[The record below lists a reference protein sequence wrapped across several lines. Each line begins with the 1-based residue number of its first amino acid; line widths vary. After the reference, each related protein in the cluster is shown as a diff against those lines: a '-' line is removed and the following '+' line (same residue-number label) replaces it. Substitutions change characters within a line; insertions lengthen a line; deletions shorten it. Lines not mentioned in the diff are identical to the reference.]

1 MRSPYEPCT
10 RDAKGVCICHTTD
23 DTVESSDIQN
33 EVTIT
38 NIVATCKLVFL
49 SYRQDISHAVV
60 CLRGRYSRKV
70 FPAATFREVNPRCT
84 TQLFTSGKV
93 VTAGVKTKE
102 ASLVVQYI
110 MQYRLLKECG
120 ILCVLEDHVTQN
132 VVGAARV
139 DGTIDIAAFYANNT
153 TLSGYKQG
161 GFPGLQY
168 RPKFKHPG
176 FKNVTVTMFN
186 SGSVLL
192 SGGTSIGM
200 LNKLYS
206 IIKPDIMKFVTH
218 V

>member
-1 MRSPYEPCT
+1 MCNSVNT
-10 RDAKGVCICHTTD
+10 DAQPE
-23 DTVESSDIQN
+23 DTQS
-33 EVTIT
+33 EVKIT
-38 NIVATCKLVFL
+38 NLVATYKLVFL

-70 FPAATFREVNPRCT
+70 FPAATFRGVNPRCT

-93 VTAGVKTKE
+93 VTAGVTTKE
-102 ASLVVQYI
+102 SSLVVQYI
-110 MQYRLLKECG
+110 MQYRLMKECG
-120 ILCVLEDHVTQN
+120 IVCVLEDHVTQN

-139 DGTIDIAAFYANNT
+139 NGTIDLAAFYANNT

-168 RPKFKHPG
+168 RPKFKHIG

-192 SGGTSIGM
+192 SGGTSIDM
-200 LNKLYS
+200 LNRLYS
-206 IIKPDIMKFVTH
+206 KIKPDIMKYVTAPS
-218 V
+218 